1 MANKTKHA
9 QRSKRSYRQ
18 QQANISA
25 YAATSMQK
33 QATKAL
39 IREKREG
46 VLSRLVNH
54 FARNRE
60 SKKGE

>member
-25 YAATSMQK
+25 YVATSMQR

-39 IREKREG
+39 IKEKREG
-46 VLSRLVNH
+46 ILSRLVNR

-60 SKKGE
+60 SKKRE

>member
-46 VLSRLVNH
+46 VLTRLVKH
-54 FARNRE
+54 FTKNRE